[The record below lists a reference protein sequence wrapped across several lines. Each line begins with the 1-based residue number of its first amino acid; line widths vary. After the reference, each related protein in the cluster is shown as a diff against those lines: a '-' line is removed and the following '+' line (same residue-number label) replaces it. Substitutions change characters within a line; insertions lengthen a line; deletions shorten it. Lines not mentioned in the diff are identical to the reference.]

1 MDPQQLAALHARC
14 EQKLERYIS
23 EARRMCRL
31 LNEVKA
37 EPLNRNLRTE
47 ITRQRRRENNAL
59 FRYAAV
65 RQQLFEAVRRGS
77 VIYNRSRKETSRH
90 FQAH

>member
-14 EQKLERYIS
+14 EQRLERYIS
-23 EARRMCRL
+23 EARRMCGL
-31 LNEVKA
+31 LKQVKA
-37 EPLNRNLRTE
+37 EPLNCNLRTE

-65 RQQLFEAVRRGS
+65 RQQLFDAVRRGS
-77 VIYNRSRKETSRH
+77 VISKRSRNLTVKH
-90 FQAH
+90 FQTY